1 MSRRAT
7 TLLCFDRF
15 KFCVINLL
23 LFCHRVLIK
32 LCQKM
37 ICQNESEQNIDDNK
51 LSEEGVCKSRNPT
64 RNLPGTPGTP
74 PGTPGTPPG
83 TPETPPGTPGTPPG
97 TPGTPPGTPPGTSG
111 TPPGTRWNTSYEATH
126 VFLYKFTCFALNSSE
141 VMDGYDLYFLLVL
154 LFF

>member
-23 LFCHRVLIK
+23 LFRHRVLIK

-51 LSEEGVCKSRNPT
+51 LSEDSD
-64 RNLPGTPGTP
+64 LP
-74 PGTPGTPPG
+74 
-83 TPETPPGTPGTPPG
+83 
-97 TPGTPPGTPPGTSG
+97 
-111 TPPGTRWNTSYEATH
+111 
-126 VFLYKFTCFALNSSE
+126 FCIMSE
-141 VMDGYDLYFLLVL
+141 YTDLIFQ
-154 LFF
+154 